1 MVQIILRNY
10 HIKIQLENIIESV
23 SGSGESIMG
32 VWCLAIRQGEEITL
46 VAGGID
52 EQKAISFLE
61 AFLLGEN
68 NNF

>member
-1 MVQIILRNY
+1 M
-10 HIKIQLENIIESV
+10 ESV